1 VARVSPHPFAT
12 RWNHN
17 AHYYPLLAGVVGE
30 SARTVVDVGCGDG
43 TLASYLARP
52 GRDVLGVD
60 PDPRGVPEAH
70 DGVRFVA
77 ARAEALPCS
86 DATVDALVMVMVLH
100 HTDAVAALAEMR
112 RVVRPGGTVA
122 ILGYGRSSGLA
133 DRVLEARDVA
143 AHRHHSRAMT
153 AWEPDVA
160 LADQS
165 LTWAQTRDQLRL
177 ELPGSAWRRLPMW
190 RYLATWRAV

>member
-1 VARVSPHPFAT
+1 MAPHPFAS

-17 AHYYPLLAGVVGE
+17 AHYYPLLAAAVGE

-43 TLASYLARP
+43 TLARFLARP

-60 PDPRGVPEAH
+60 PDPRGVLEAQA
-70 DGVRFVA
+70 GVRVVA
-77 ARAEALPCS
+77 ARAEELPCA
-86 DATVDALVMVMVLH
+86 DATVDALVMVMALH
-100 HTDAVAALAEMR
+100 HTDAPAALAEMR

-122 ILGYGRSSGLA
+122 ILGYGRSAGFR

-160 LADQS
+160 LADPS

-177 ELPGSAWRRLPMW
+177 ELPGSTWRRLPMW
-190 RYLATWRAV
+190 RYLATWQAA